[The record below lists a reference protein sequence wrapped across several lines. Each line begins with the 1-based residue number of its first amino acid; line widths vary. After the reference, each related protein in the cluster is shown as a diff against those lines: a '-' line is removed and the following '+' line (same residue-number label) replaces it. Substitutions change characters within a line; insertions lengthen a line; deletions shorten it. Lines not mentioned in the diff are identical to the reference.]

1 MRSYLLLIACAAAT
15 TAPAAASA
23 ETGSAP
29 ASTAESSRDAGDSAS
44 DRPICRRI
52 VATGS
57 VMGRRVCRTRTEW
70 DAITARSQSDMRR
83 TQDQDRA
90 RSMTSGNQ

>member
-1 MRSYLLLIACAAAT
+1 MRAYLTLIACAAAT
-15 TAPAAASA
+15 TIPVAASA
-23 ETGSAP
+23 ETGSSQ
-29 ASTAESSRDAGDSAS
+29 ASTAESGRNADQSAA

-90 RSMTSGNQ
+90 RSMTGGNQ